1 MLHWNR
7 IRLLRCMSRS
17 VKTIVEEIIE
27 IVVNWIHPGQG
38 SWCHQPGNRK
48 VEKIGRIPNEKEKM
62 QRKKP

>member
-1 MLHWNR
+1 
-7 IRLLRCMSRS
+7 MSRS
-17 VKTIVEEIIE
+17 VKAIVEEIIE

-38 SWCHQPGNRK
+38 SWCHQPGDRK